1 MERSDI
7 VAAHLVFLCTVHQIR
22 VLGDKPLVSYLD
34 KTWINQNHIVKFIW
48 QEFASNDGLRV
59 SASVCSPLK

>member
-7 VAAHLVFLCTVHQIR
+7 VAAHLVFLSTVHQIR
-22 VLGDKPLVSYLD
+22 VLGDKHLVSYLD
-34 KTWINQNHIVKFIW
+34 KTCINQNHIVKFIW

-59 SASVCSPLK
+59 SAGVCVHR